1 MYILKIDVNRHLP
14 VMQSDNWQCFTGTI
28 FHFSIIEYGFQ
39 TDTKMKCFTTWQHNY
54 FTLVYITELGST
66 IKQAMQHIFAYICKS
81 LMSQLALFLKF
92 CFYALFQN
100 FQVSFYLFANKFENQ
115 KDMTSMSIFIL
126 PNKSFKVTLK
136 RFRRSFWR
144 YLENILI
151 WKKREH

>member
-1 MYILKIDVNRHLP
+1 MLTDTYRHAKWQLTLLYRYYFSPFNKIL
-14 VMQSDNWQCFTGTI
+14 
-28 FHFSIIEYGFQ
+28 EYEFQ
-39 TDTKMKCFTTWQHNY
+39 TGTKMKCFTSWQHNY
-54 FTLVYITELGST
+54 FTLVYITELGSA

-115 KDMTSMSIFIL
+115 KDMTSMSISIL

-136 RFRRSFWR
+136 RFRRSF
-144 YLENILI
+144 
-151 WKKREH
+151 